1 MTEMKNVLKRYSKKP
16 AIYLPILFVI
26 GRVTLFLSLP
36 LEGIRGYGDL
46 WNFYNQSQLGVPF
59 LDYWTEFPP
68 LFPFLTYLFSFVTE
82 GKQHSFDYLL
92 AGLFTAAQAG
102 TLYFFVKLNQ
112 LIYGEIEQKARNLL
126 IFSFLLP
133 LFYGWGYFDPLAVFF
148 MMGAIYALTKGRD
161 LSAGFMVILGALT
174 KWFPIMVIPVVWK
187 KKPWKRAFGIT
198 IFIIGI
204 MAVVWGSLFVLN
216 AEMTQASLTAQ
227 IKKGSWETLWALID
241 GNLTT
246 GNFVPEIN
254 RQRPQTAQLSSGN
267 TPKVSPWITLLVFT
281 GIGFWLFLKTK
292 LRDPR
297 QLVSFIGLTFIIF
310 FLWSPGYSPQWLLYL
325 LPLIIL
331 SLPISEAGLFGLV
344 LVLIHLLEWP
354 VLLSRGFFWSLYLI
368 IPLRTLV
375 MTLLGF
381 RFYQSAHD

>member
-1 MTEMKNVLKRYSKKP
+1 VTEMKNVLKRYSKNP
-16 AIYLPILFVI
+16 AIYLPVLFVI
-26 GRVTLFLSLP
+26 GRVILFLSLP

-68 LFPFLTYLFSFVTE
+68 LFPFLTYFVSFVTE

-102 TLYFFVKLNQ
+102 TLYFFVKLNK
-112 LIYGEIEQKARNLL
+112 LAHEESEQKARNLL
-126 IFSFLLP
+126 YFSLLLP

-148 MMGAIYALTKGRD
+148 MIAAIYALTKGKD
-161 LSAGFMVILGALT
+161 LSAGFMIILGTLT
-174 KWFPIMVIPVVWK
+174 KWFPLMVVPVIWK
-187 KKPWKRAFGIT
+187 KKPWKRALVIT
-198 IFIIGI
+198 IFIVGI
-204 MAVVWGSLFVLN
+204 MALVWGSLFVFN
-216 AEMTQASLTAQ
+216 FEMTQASLTAQ
-227 IKKGSWETLWALID
+227 LKKGSWETLWALID
-241 GNLTT
+241 GNLRT
-246 GNFVPEIN
+246 GNFVSEVD
-254 RQRPQTAQLSSGN
+254 RLSPQTASHSSGN
-267 TPKVSPWITLLVFT
+267 KPKVSPWITLLIFA

-292 LRDPR
+292 LQDSR
-297 QLVSFIGLTFIIF
+297 QLVSFVGLTFIIF

-331 SLPISEAGLFGLV
+331 SLPASEAGLFGIV

-368 IPLRTLV
+368 VPLRTLV

-381 RFYQSAHD
+381 RFYHLTND